1 MRRALTVQVALQRSF
16 LFTTFGCMV
25 HFTTLK
31 AVLGGR
37 RSLPPSCNRCGC
49 GGCGRFYLIFASSDS
64 GSYSILGVALVF
76 LFIPLPLFLLGGAW
90 LGQHCHCYRFV
101 IP

>member
-49 GGCGRFYLIFASSDS
+49 GGCGRFYLSFASGDS
-64 GSYSILGVALVF
+64 SRYSILGFALVF
-76 LFIPLPLFLLGGAW
+76 LFIPFSLLFLGGHGWVNIVIIVW
-90 LGQHCHCYRFV
+90 L
-101 IP
+101 